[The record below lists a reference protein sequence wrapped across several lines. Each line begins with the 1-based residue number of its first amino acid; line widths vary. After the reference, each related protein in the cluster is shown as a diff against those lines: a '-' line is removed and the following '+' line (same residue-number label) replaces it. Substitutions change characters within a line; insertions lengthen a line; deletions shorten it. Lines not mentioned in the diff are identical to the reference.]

1 MSNYISSE
9 TKRLYTGLLGDIDN
23 VKTVSIGGRKSESVR
38 SLFDEDLLRF
48 LLCLAV
54 TDGEIGKGEI
64 DFLYEFLPQTMKREF
79 PASDRNSTS
88 LSRAIRQ
95 YALSSGAYRYAR
107 GSVPFALKFA
117 QKIDEQY
124 IAGGEASQYTV
135 TKKVCDLYE
144 ALGSDFLALSEDLN
158 TADSYTVIV
167 NFARDQFRALTE
179 GIDLIKGEGS
189 ERSPEGSPAE
199 SWPPKEE
206 GEKEEEAPAEPEK
219 TVEELLAEL
228 DELVGLEN
236 VKQEVHSMVNLINI
250 RKLRQSHGLVTPAL
264 SLHMVFYGNPGT
276 GKTTVAR
283 LLAKIYKAVG
293 VLSKGQ
299 LVEVDRSGLVAG
311 YVGQTAIKT
320 QKVIESAIGG
330 ILFIDEAY
338 SLINETSGQDFGQ
351 EAIVTI
357 LKAMEDRRDDF
368 IVIVAG
374 YTELMEKF
382 IASNPGLKS
391 RFNKYIEFY
400 DYTPG
405 QLVDI
410 FKLQCRK
417 AGYEPTEEALKYTE
431 DYFADSY
438 ENRGEDYANGREV
451 RNYLEKAIVNQA
463 NRLSERESDEEPTE
477 HELLTLELADV
488 NIIE

>member
-1 MSNYISSE
+1 MSYISAE
-9 TKRLYTGLLGDIDN
+9 TKRLYASVLGDIDN

-38 SLFDEDLLRF
+38 SLFDQDLLRF

-54 TDGEIGKGEI
+54 TDGEIGKNEI
-64 DFLYEFLPQTMKREF
+64 DFLYEFLPQAMKHEF
-79 PASDRNSTS
+79 PSATKETQG
-88 LSRAIRQ
+88 LPKEIRQ
-95 YALSSGAYRYAR
+95 FALTSGAYRYCR
-107 GSVPFALKFA
+107 GSLPFALKFV

-124 IAGGEASQYTV
+124 IASGTTNEYLV

-144 ALGSDFLALSEDLN
+144 ALGLDFLALSEDLN
-158 TADSYTVIV
+158 PADSYTTIIT
-167 NFARDQFRALTE
+167 FAKEHLRQLRAGAQEVGRDGE
-179 GIDLIKGEGS
+179 KGSGG
-189 ERSPEGSPAE
+189 PEE
-199 SWPPKEE
+199 SWPPKEGEKSAE
-206 GEKEEEAPAEPEK
+206 GEAEPEEPEQ
-219 TVEELLAEL
+219 TLEELLAEL

-250 RKLRQSHGLVTPAL
+250 RKLRQSHDLKVPAL

-276 GKTTVAR
+276 GKTTIAR

-311 YVGQTAIKT
+311 YVGQTALKT
-320 QKVIESAIGG
+320 QKVIESALGG

-338 SLINETSGQDFGQ
+338 ALINETAGQDFGQ

-357 LKAMEDRRDDF
+357 LKAMEDHRDDF

-382 IASNPGLKS
+382 VASNPGLRS

-400 DYTPG
+400 DYTPE
-405 QLVDI
+405 QLVGI

-417 AGYEPTEEALKYTE
+417 AGYEPSAEALKYTE
-431 DYFADSY
+431 DYFTDSY

-451 RNYLEKAIVNQA
+451 RNYLEKAIINQA
-463 NRLSERESDEEPTE
+463 NRLSEREEGEPEPTTE
-477 HELLTLELADV
+477 ELLTLELADV